1 MDNFD
6 DIKEERAYT
15 GAKRQVVRFDE
26 ETHTYYDQ
34 FDKPFVSVTQL
45 LELANITANYDNV
58 DGATLKASAER
69 GIGIH
74 EEIENYVKN
83 DEIGFTKELGQ
94 FIDYININS
103 LVPVVSEE
111 IVNNDLVAGTLDLVL
126 MKPDGDYI
134 LADIKT
140 TSTIHTDS
148 VSWQCSI
155 YKVLLE
161 LGVGYKISQLQ
172 VFHFDKNGN
181 LEVRDLPIKDNSV
194 IGELFNWYAYHK
206 DEPFALSPI
215 GQLTELCQVE
225 KLIAYYKNL
234 ADEATKK
241 ETEMR
246 DSLVAVMKDKGL
258 TKFENDKISITYIPP
273 TTAKTLDTALL
284 KAEQPDLYT
293 KYLKDT
299 EKKEQV
305 RIKLKGEK

>member
-1 MDNFD
+1 MINFD
-6 DIKEERAYT
+6 ETTHKYT
-15 GAKRQVVRFDE
+15 TENGEVLIS
-26 ETHTYYDQ
+26 T
-34 FDKPFVSVTQL
+34 TQL
-45 LELANITANYDNV
+45 LKIAGISPSYEMV
-58 DGATLKASAER
+58 DSEVLQKAADKGSL
-69 GIGIH
+69 IH
-74 EEIENYVKN
+74 SEIEDYIKN
-83 DEIGFTKELGQ
+83 GEIGFTKELGE
-94 FIDYININS
+94 FIDYLKANS
-103 LVPVVSEE
+103 LYPVASEK
-111 IVNNDLVAGTLDLVL
+111 VVHDDLVAGTIDLIL
-126 MKPDGDYI
+126 QDINGDYI

-155 YKVLLE
+155 YKKLLE
-161 LGVGYKISQLQ
+161 HCVGYKISNLQ
-172 VFHFDKNGN
+172 VFHFDKEGN
-181 LEVRDLPIKDNSV
+181 LNVKDLPMKDDSV
-194 IGELFNWYAYHK
+194 IQELYDWYLSNK
-206 DEPFALSPI
+206 EKPFELSTI
-215 GQLTELCQVE
+215 GQLTELYQVE

-305 RIKLKGEK
+305 RIKLKGEKENVK

>member
-1 MDNFD
+1 MINFD
-6 DIKEERAYT
+6 ETTHKYT
-15 GAKRQVVRFDE
+15 TENGEVLIS
-26 ETHTYYDQ
+26 T
-34 FDKPFVSVTQL
+34 TQL
-45 LELANITANYDNV
+45 LKIAGISPSYEMV
-58 DGATLKASAER
+58 DSEVLQKAADKGSL
-69 GIGIH
+69 IH
-74 EEIENYVKN
+74 SEIEDYIKN
-83 DEIGFTKELGQ
+83 GEIGFTKELGE
-94 FIDYININS
+94 FIDYLKANS
-103 LVPVVSEE
+103 LYPVASEK
-111 IVNNDLVAGTLDLVL
+111 VVHDDLVAGTIDLVL
-126 MKPDGDYI
+126 QSPNGDYI

-155 YKVLLE
+155 YKKLLE
-161 LGVGYKISQLQ
+161 HCVNYKISKLQ
-172 VFHFDKNGN
+172 VFHFDKEGN
-181 LEVRDLPIKDNSV
+181 LNVKDLPMKDDSV
-194 IGELFNWYAYHK
+194 IQELYDWYLSNK
-206 DEPFALSPI
+206 EKPFELSTI
-215 GQLTELCQVE
+215 GQLTELYQVE

-246 DSLVAVMKDKGL
+246 DSLVKAMKDKGL

-305 RIKLKGEK
+305 RIKLKGEKENE